1 MDRSIERCRIEV
13 ASNSFMVPFNPRS
26 NRSLIR
32 FGSISTT
39 TAGNHGTKLSQLVS
53 ITAVTGKAWGFE
65 TKHGADFGRTYLN
78 KPDAGIRDD
87 RPSLNRAPEVLVDYD
102 NALESQLTPG
112 SPTHT
117 GAVGFPRDELPEWAW
132 IG

>member
-32 FGSISTT
+32 FGYIST
-39 TAGNHGTKLSQLVS
+39 LSQLVL
-53 ITAVTGKAWGFE
+53 ITAVTGQAWGFE
-65 TKHGADFGRTYLN
+65 TKHGADFGPTYLN

-117 GAVGFPRDELPEWAW
+117 GAVGFPCDELPEWAW